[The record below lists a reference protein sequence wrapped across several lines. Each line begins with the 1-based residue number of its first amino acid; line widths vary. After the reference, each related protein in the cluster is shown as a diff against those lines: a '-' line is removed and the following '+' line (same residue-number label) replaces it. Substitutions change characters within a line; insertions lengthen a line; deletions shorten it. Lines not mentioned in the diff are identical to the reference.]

1 MAETIKVGMVSLG
14 CPKNQCDA
22 ELMLAKIAK
31 AGFKIVNEAGLADVV
46 IINTCGFIQSAKEEA
61 IEEIME
67 AISRKNDGINKKII
81 VTGCLAE
88 RYQKQMDEEFP
99 EIDAVVGIAKN
110 DDIVE
115 IINSVMLDR
124 RVVTF
129 GDKLCH
135 NMEGDKLQSTLPHYA
150 YLRIADGCSNKC
162 SYCAIPLIRGK
173 MRSRKMENI
182 IEEAKKFAENGV
194 KELVIVAQDVTAY
207 GIDLYKKYALPD
219 LLKELCKIDGI
230 KWIRLL
236 YCYPERMTAERYQ
249 KQMDEEFPEID
260 AVVGIAKNDDIVEII
275 NSVMLDRRV
284 VTFGDKLCHNMEGDK
299 LQSTLPHY
307 AYLRIADG
315 CSNKC
320 SYCAIPLIRGKMR
333 SRKMENIIEEA
344 KKFAENGVKEL
355 VIVAQDVTAYGIDLY
370 KKYALPDLLKELCKI
385 DGIKWIRLLYCYPE
399 RMTDEL
405 IETIK
410 TEDKVLN
417 YIDIPIQHCNKEIL
431 RNMYRGGDEQSL
443 RELFAKLRREIPGV
457 VLRTT
462 LITGF
467 PGETEE
473 QFSELA
479 EFVND
484 IKFERLGC
492 FAYSAEEDTPAA
504 EMPDQVDE
512 GERQRRADIITSEQE
527 IRMGE
532 YYAGMVGNTY
542 EVVCEGFDRYS
553 DMYFGR
559 SMHFAPEIDGMIYF
573 TSAKDK
579 SSLTIGD
586 FVNVKITDV
595 LENNLLGERV

>member
-219 LLKELCKIDGI
+219 LLK
-230 KWIRLL
+230 
-236 YCYPERMTAERYQ
+236 Q
-249 KQMDEEFPEID
+249 
-260 AVVGIAKNDDIVEII
+260 
-275 NSVMLDRRV
+275 
-284 VTFGDKLCHNMEGDK
+284 
-299 LQSTLPHY
+299 
-307 AYLRIADG
+307 
-315 CSNKC
+315 
-320 SYCAIPLIRGKMR
+320 
-333 SRKMENIIEEA
+333 
-344 KKFAENGVKEL
+344 
-355 VIVAQDVTAYGIDLY
+355 
-370 KKYALPDLLKELCKI
+370 LCKI

-457 VLRTT
+457 V
-462 LITGF
+462 
-467 PGETEE
+467 
-473 QFSELA
+473 
-479 EFVND
+479 
-484 IKFERLGC
+484 
-492 FAYSAEEDTPAA
+492 AYSAEEDTPAA

-512 GERQRRADIITSEQE
+512 GERQRRADIITGEQE

-573 TSAKDK
+573 TSTKEK
-579 SSLTIGD
+579 RPVIGD
-586 FVNVKITDV
+586 FINVKITDV
-595 LENNLLGERV
+595 LENNLLGEQV